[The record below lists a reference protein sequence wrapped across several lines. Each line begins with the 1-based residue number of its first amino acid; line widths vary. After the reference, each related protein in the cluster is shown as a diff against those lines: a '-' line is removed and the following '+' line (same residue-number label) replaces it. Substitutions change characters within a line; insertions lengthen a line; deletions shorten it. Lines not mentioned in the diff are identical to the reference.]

1 MSLIA
6 LRPFT
11 REQHARIDGTRSRW
25 VFLILLLIAFP
36 LQTLAA
42 EADWPADANG
52 AMTGWIS
59 WVILFFL
66 TSWITWVVFRD
77 AFTSNNEIFR
87 RARRNQMRIFGG
99 RNAGRLAGVGGVA
112 GGGGGGFSGV
122 GGGGG
127 GFSGG
132 GGSFGGG
139 GASGSW

>member
-1 MSLIA
+1 MTLST
-6 LRPFT
+6 LRPLT
-11 REQHARIDGTRSRW
+11 REERERIDGTRSRS
-25 VFLILLLIAFP
+25 VFLILLLLTFP
-36 LQTLAA
+36 LRTLAA
-42 EADWPADANG
+42 EDWSPDANG

-59 WVILFFL
+59 WVIVFFL

-77 AFTSNNEIFR
+77 AVASNNEIFR

-99 RNAGRLAGVGGVA
+99 RGVGGFSA
-112 GGGGGGFSGV
+112 GGGVGGAGAGGG

-139 GASGSW
+139 GASGRW

>member
-1 MSLIA
+1 VSLSA
-6 LRPFT
+6 RRPFK
-11 REQHARIDGTRSRW
+11 REEHERIDGTRLRW
-25 VFLILLLIAFP
+25 MLLILLLLAFP
-36 LQTLAA
+36 LRTFAA
-42 EADWPADANG
+42 EPDWSPDANG

-59 WVILFFL
+59 WAILFFL

-77 AFTSNNEIFR
+77 AVASNNEIFR

-99 RNAGRLAGVGGVA
+99 RGV
-112 GGGGGGFSGV
+112 GGFSGGGGV
-122 GGGGG
+122 GGGGVGGGGGGG